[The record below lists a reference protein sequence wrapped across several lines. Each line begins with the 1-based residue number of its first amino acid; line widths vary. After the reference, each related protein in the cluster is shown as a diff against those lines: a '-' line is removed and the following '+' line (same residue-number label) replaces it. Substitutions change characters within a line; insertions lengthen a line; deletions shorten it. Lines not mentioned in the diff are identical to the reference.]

1 MRNLRP
7 HSVECRRTVLRAARS
22 LTTTAWPVVCEDFA
36 AEPRFDFSTHAH
48 AQPHACFVI
57 EGLLIEWDGGRVRRM
72 PAGTGRLSPA
82 GDEHRLAVGPNGVR
96 CLVLDVAPEFLDASE
111 AAFPEDRRCVT
122 GPAVN
127 DVARRLVGELH
138 GADDVSPVCLELL
151 AIEVAALARP
161 SPGSATSSTP
171 DWLERVRDRIRDD
184 LRSVPTLAELARD
197 VGVSRARLARMFR
210 ARYGYTI
217 GQYVR
222 GQRLEVARRLIL
234 HTETPLST
242 VAYEA
247 GFADQSHMTR
257 TISSRFGAPPGRLR
271 ASRRLN

>member
-1 MRNLRP
+1 ME
-7 HSVECRRTVLRAARS
+7 SRRAVLPTVRS
-22 LTTTAWPVVCEDFA
+22 LTTTAWPVSCEDFA
-36 AEPRFDFSTHAH
+36 AEPGFDFSTHAH
-48 AQPHACFVI
+48 AQAHACFVV
-57 EGLLIEWDGGRVRRM
+57 EGLLIERDGGKVRRM

-82 GDEHRLAVGPNGVR
+82 GDEHRLAVGPGGVR
-96 CLVLDVAPEFLDASE
+96 CLVFEVAADFLEASN
-111 AAFPEDRRCVT
+111 AAFPGDRRYVS

-127 DVARRLVGELH
+127 DVARRLIGELH

-151 AIEVAALARP
+151 ALEIAALAGP
-161 SPGSATSSTP
+161 SVGPALSSAP
-171 DWLERVRDRIRDD
+171 DWLERVRERIRDD
-184 LRSVPTLAELARD
+184 PRSVPTLAELARD

-222 GQRLEVARRLIL
+222 GRRLEAARRLIL
-234 HTETPLST
+234 RTETPLST

-257 TISSRFGAPPGRLR
+257 AIASRFGAPPGRLR
-271 ASRRLN
+271 TSRRLN